1 MRKSIAIAFV
11 VLAIAAANAYAV
23 GEARLTGTVVDPT
36 GKPLADVKITV
47 VAMEQKTFQEEFKSD
62 AKGRFAIFLLTG
74 TIPYK
79 FIFQKEGFATY
90 EEIIKLKLVP
100 EKNERTFTL
109 GTGVV
114 AGGGGAPVA
123 DPAVAA
129 YNAGVTLFN
138 EGKDDEA
145 EAKFLEAVTAKP
157 DLSAGYS
164 ALTKIYARKK
174 NWPTVIEYGTKAL
187 GYDPEDAGVL
197 SLMVEAY
204 DKTGDK
210 AKAAEYRKKAPA
222 NPTWLFNEA
231 AKMINAGKDKD
242 AEPLLA
248 QAVEAD
254 PEFAVA
260 HYELGMLYVRLGDS
274 PHAREHLNRYLELEP
289 TGKDAPTAKEML
301 KYVQ

>member
-1 MRKSIAIAFV
+1 MRRTIAIAFV

-36 GKPLADVKITV
+36 GKPLAGAKITV
-47 VAMEQKTFQEEFKSD
+47 LAMEQKTFQEVFTTD

-79 FIFQKEGFATY
+79 FTVTKEGFAPY

-109 GTGVV
+109 GSGVV
-114 AGGGGAPVA
+114 SGGGEAVV
-123 DPAVAA
+123 DPAVVAF
-129 YNAGVTLFN
+129 NAGVALFN

-145 EAKFLEAVTAKP
+145 AAKFLEAVTAKP

-164 ALTKIYARKK
+164 ALTKIYARKED
-174 NWPTVIEYGTKAL
+174 WPKVIEFGNKAL
-187 GYDPEDAGVL
+187 GFDAEDTAVL
-197 SLMVEAY
+197 SLMVIAY

-210 AKAAEYRKKAPA
+210 AKAAEFRKKAPA

-231 AKMINAGKDKD
+231 AKMINAYKDKD

-254 PEFAVA
+254 PEFAAA

-274 PHAREHLNRYLELEP
+274 PHAREHLERYLELEP
-289 TGKDAPTAKEML
+289 AGKDAPTVKEML